1 MARRKDKQ
9 KAPKEQLALAVRKH
23 FNSLAV
29 NDTDVMGQ
37 FLYKAKS
44 QSTFLHLMFVM
55 HWSG

>member
-44 QSTFLHLMFVM
+44 QSTFFHSAF
-55 HWSG
+55 HIGRSG